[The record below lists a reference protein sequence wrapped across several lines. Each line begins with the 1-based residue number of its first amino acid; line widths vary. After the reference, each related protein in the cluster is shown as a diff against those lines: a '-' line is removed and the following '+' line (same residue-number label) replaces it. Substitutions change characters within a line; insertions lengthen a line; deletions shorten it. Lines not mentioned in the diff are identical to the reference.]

1 MKKIICA
8 LVTLILLA
16 SCKSVA
22 PSSQDNKGI
31 SVFNMNLTVVQN
43 YFLVGYV
50 DDDTC
55 LNRSI
60 EFLEKIT
67 QIKCNVPAEY
77 LTRYEP
83 NERNIKDWEAWFK
96 ENKQKLYWDDK
107 ENKVKIR

>member
-1 MKKIICA
+1 MKKAICV

-16 SCKSVA
+16 SFKSVT
-22 PSSQDNKGI
+22 PSNHDKKGI
-31 SVFNMNLTVVQN
+31 SVFNMNLTIVQN
-43 YFLVGYV
+43 YFLVGFV

-67 QIKCNVPAEY
+67 KIKCNVPSEY

-83 NERNIKDWEAWFK
+83 SEQNIKDWEGWFK
-96 ENKQKLYWDDK
+96 KNKQKLYWDDK
-107 ENKVKIR
+107 ENKVVIK